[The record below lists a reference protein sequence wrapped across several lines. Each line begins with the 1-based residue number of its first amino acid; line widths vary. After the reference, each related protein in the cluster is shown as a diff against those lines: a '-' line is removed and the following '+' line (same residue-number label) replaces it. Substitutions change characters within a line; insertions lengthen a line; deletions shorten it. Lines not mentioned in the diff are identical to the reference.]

1 MSPPAVS
8 WPTTPQSLYTI
19 VLVNADISKA
29 GLNPKLDRKAQFV
42 HWLVVNIP
50 GISLDFGTTILRYI
64 PSLTYS
70 YDSNAGLDRSETYR
84 HKHLLLV
91 FKQERM
97 VDVNMS
103 SNTQCSENI
112 IKDR

>member
-1 MSPPAVS
+1 MS
-8 WPTTPQSLYTI
+8 WPTTPQSLYTLL
-19 VLVNADISKA
+19 LVNADIVQS
-29 GLNPKLDRKAQFV
+29 GLTIQLDRRTQFV

-70 YDSNAGLDRSETYR
+70 YNSNAELDRSETYR

-91 FKQERM
+91 FKQEKM
-97 VDVNMS
+97 VDVNRS
-103 SNTQCSENI
+103 SNTQCSGNI